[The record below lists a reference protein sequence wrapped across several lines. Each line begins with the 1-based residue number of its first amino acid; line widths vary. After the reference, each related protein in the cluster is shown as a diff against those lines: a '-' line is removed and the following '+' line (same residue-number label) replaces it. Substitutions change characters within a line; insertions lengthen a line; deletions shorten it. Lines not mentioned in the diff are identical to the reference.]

1 VNNDRTKEIAR
12 FLFEFNL
19 FKNGFESGFYH
30 FAFTAN
36 ELTSGNFKDDV
47 FLFSPCFHKDTS
59 FIQNLKRCPMPE
71 TGYPDITVFEIN
83 LTTFD

>member
-1 VNNDRTKEIAR
+1 MKGITR

-19 FKNGFESGFYH
+19 SKNGFESGSHH
-30 FAFTAN
+30 FVFTAN
-36 ELTSGNFKDDV
+36 QLTSRDFKDDV
-47 FLFSPCFHKDTS
+47 LLFSSCFHKDTS

>member
-1 VNNDRTKEIAR
+1 MKGITR

-19 FKNGFESGFYH
+19 SKNGFESGSHH
-30 FAFTAN
+30 FVFTAN
-36 ELTSGNFKDDV
+36 QLASGNFKDDV
-47 FLFSPCFHKDTS
+47 LLFSSCFHKDTS